1 MSELNSEDLR
11 ALVREELERSEIR
24 SLVDDTRGR
33 SRLGGFFAHP
43 LIVTIAGFLMTT
55 GVLFVIEQRIAASER
70 TLQDYEREHAAI
82 HREADATLAQLDEL
96 IELMNRR
103 AIEANLTAS
112 AINRGSVDEAKAR
125 KARYDNYFRDWGATY
140 DARVRVILD
149 YIGVEEKR
157 FGKDAIYRAVQTSVG
172 SNRFRPMDGCVTKA
186 FDLARKAAP
195 VLLAGSGA
203 PAYNTACRALL
214 GAVDP
219 DKADAWKSVMT
230 RLRSE
235 THTCSTALFF
245 HTRKRILQR
254 RDYLIAELD
263 HKRHHARWLSFG
275 GALDAPF
282 APIALIEEPLLN
294 CA

>member
-1 MSELNSEDLR
+1 MTDLNAKDLR
-11 ALVREELERSEIR
+11 NLVREELERSEIR
-24 SLVDDTRGR
+24 SLVEDTRGR
-33 SRLGGFFAHP
+33 TLFGGFFAHP

-70 TLQDYEREHAAI
+70 ALQDYEREHAAI
-82 HREADATLAQLDEL
+82 HREAEATLAQLDEL
-96 IELMNRR
+96 IVLMNRR

-112 AINRGSVDEAKAR
+112 AIKRGSLDEARAR

-157 FGKDAIYRAVQTSVG
+157 FGKDAVYKAVQTSVG
-172 SNRFRPMDGCVTKA
+172 NNRFRPMDGCVTNA
-186 FDLARKAAP
+186 FDLARKAGS
-195 VLLAGSGA
+195 VLVVGRDT

-214 GAVDP
+214 GAVGP

-235 THTCSTALFF
+235 THKCSTALFF
-245 HTRKRILQR
+245 HTRTRILDR
-254 RDYLIAELD
+254 RDYWIAELAY
-263 HKRHHARWLSFG
+263 KRHQARLMNFG
-275 GALDAPF
+275 RAEEAPV
-282 APIALIEEPLLN
+282 APVALIEEPLLN